1 MTNDPKAEAQAKI
14 EGIRVELR
22 DYVKR
27 KIWEIEKIADEHGII
42 VSFTGLP
49 PFDEFGNSGYY
60 FPVQSDGTPWYSSD
74 VRNDYWPLEG
84 HGALEGWLSS
94 DAGC

>member
-1 MTNDPKAEAQAKI
+1 MTKDEALSKLK
-14 EGIRVELR
+14 GIDVELR
-22 DYVKR
+22 DYVKK
-27 KIWEIEKIADEHGII
+27 KIHEIEDIADEHGII
-42 VSFTGLP
+42 VRFNGLP
-49 PFDEFGNSGYY
+49 PYDEYGNSGYY

-74 VRNDYWPLEG
+74 MRNEYWPLEG